1 MLLLTLCMSP
11 GASSS
16 RIDVWHWR
24 CRVTGYAHLH
34 FSCMLSCCSC
44 VRLCDPMD
52 CSLSGSSVRG
62 FSRQERW
69 SGLPCPFLWDLSD
82 PEIEPVSPAS
92 KTLKAH
98 FFYPLGYLLG
108 STKLLSKILVSFVL
122 SKYFWYSISLQA
134 LDFSKCLISC
144 QTGGSK

>member
-1 MLLLTLCMSP
+1 MLLLTLCTSP

-16 RIDVWHWR
+16 RIDIWHCCW
-24 CRVTGYAHLH
+24 VTGYAHLH
-34 FSCMLSCCSC
+34 FSCMLNCCSC

-62 FSRQERW
+62 FSRQECW

-98 FFYPLGYLLG
+98 FFTHWVTSWVVPDCYPKYCIICVIKIFLVLYIFT
-108 STKLLSKILVSFVL
+108 SSRFFEVFNFLSDWWV
-122 SKYFWYSISLQA
+122 
-134 LDFSKCLISC
+134 
-144 QTGGSK
+144 